1 MLQNSLT
8 KQPHRVIEVVFHRF
22 IKLEKATDFL
32 TNEQKENNIKMVLLE
47 DQCIEKLNEVVRVED
62 LRPLDDEER
71 GGEAPE
77 LAQALNSYSHF
88 AVQNHR
94 RSQNCSQ
101 SGPQEDPQIHLKS

>member
-1 MLQNSLT
+1 VLQNSLT

-32 TNEQKENNIKMVLLE
+32 TNEQKDNNIKMVLLE

-71 GGEAPE
+71 GGEASKP
-77 LAQALNSYSHF
+77 AQGS
-88 AVQNHR
+88 
-94 RSQNCSQ
+94 
-101 SGPQEDPQIHLKS
+101 KSEQL